1 MFYSLGLKMSELSD
15 SVQRK
20 RIELHHLR
28 RVKAVT
34 EIIESQVSKD
44 LINNKISQVFTC
56 INVLSKYVFC
66 NNW

>member
-20 RIELHHLR
+20 RIELQHLQ

-34 EIIESQVSKD
+34 EIVESQVSKD
-44 LINNKISQVFTC
+44 LKYRRFHTIFTFM
-56 INVLSKYVFC
+56 NV
-66 NNW
+66 

>member
-20 RIELHHLR
+20 RIELQHLR

-34 EIIESQVSKD
+34 EIVESQVSKD
-44 LINNKISQVFTC
+44 LKNHIIFTFLEEMC
-56 INVLSKYVFC
+56 SLQ
-66 NNW
+66 